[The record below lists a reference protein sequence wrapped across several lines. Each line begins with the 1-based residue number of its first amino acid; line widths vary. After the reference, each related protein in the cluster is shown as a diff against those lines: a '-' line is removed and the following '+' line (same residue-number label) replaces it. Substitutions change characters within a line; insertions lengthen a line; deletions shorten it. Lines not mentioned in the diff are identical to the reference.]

1 MKSFDKIKITLCFII
16 ISFVFTTN
24 ANGQCKKFT
33 KNYCL
38 PTLTP
43 YINNGQLTSA
53 ILNPGDSADV
63 ELTFNADKEY
73 RILVCSQDQI
83 GNVQFKVLDN
93 TRKVLYKSDENDKNP
108 HWDFKVNHTQKFV
121 VQLTVPPME
130 KSVQKT
136 NLVPNGCV
144 SLLVGFKK

>member
-1 MKSFDKIKITLCFII
+1 MKSLNNTLFAFCFILM
-16 ISFVFTTN
+16 SFVFVTKAN
-24 ANGQCKKFT
+24 AQCKKFT

-38 PTLTP
+38 PTLAP
-43 YINNGQLTSA
+43 YMHNGQLTSA
-53 ILNPGDSADV
+53 VLNPGDSADI
-63 ELTFNADKEY
+63 ELTFNANTEY
-73 RILVCSQDQI
+73 RILICSQDQI

-93 TRKVLYKSDENDKNP
+93 TRKVLYKSNPDDKNSS
-108 HWDFKVNHTQKFV
+108 WDFKVNHTQKFV
-121 VQLTVPPME
+121 IQLIVPPME